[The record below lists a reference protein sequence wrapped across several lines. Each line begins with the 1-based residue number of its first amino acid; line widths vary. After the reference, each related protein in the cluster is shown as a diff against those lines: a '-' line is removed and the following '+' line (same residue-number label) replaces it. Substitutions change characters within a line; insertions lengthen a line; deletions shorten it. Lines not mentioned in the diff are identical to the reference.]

1 VFDLDSCPSSLEE
14 FSVTWVQ
21 GKGPLPN
28 SLVIFFFVG
37 FLWALWTTRNK
48 MAIEKS
54 FIKSPTDVIYFTI
67 SLMQRW
73 SMLLKEEDKEH
84 VSQTLEAILGW
95 MKNFKPR
102 TTMATDVFEI

>member
-1 VFDLDSCPSSLEE
+1 
-14 FSVTWVQ
+14 
-21 GKGPLPN
+21 
-28 SLVIFFFVG
+28 LVIFFFAG

-48 MAIEKS
+48 
-54 FIKSPTDVIYFTI
+54 IYFAI

-102 TTMATDVFEI
+102 TTTVADVFEM